1 MYLTKFQIFQ
11 RTFLDFNGTVMI
23 LGLNLL
29 YQWIE
34 ALFFSFTV
42 LKKEC
47 IAGIENAVKHLSE
60 TGISVLFLKM
70 RQKQKIHFKNG

>member
-1 MYLTKFQIFQ
+1 LGGYLEKIVGKEITQNLSF
-11 RTFLDFNGTVMI
+11 I

>member
-1 MYLTKFQIFQ
+1 MGGYLEKIVGKEITQNLSF
-11 RTFLDFNGTVMI
+11 I